1 MSDDHFAELML
12 IDFSRCQ
19 REALERWIGICATA
33 GEPEAAEEI
42 RQAIMA
48 QDMEQERKAA

>member
-1 MSDDHFAELML
+1 MPRDFIEEQAN
-12 IDFSRCQ
+12 IDLSRCQ